1 MRRALPHSG
10 SSSTGLCEL
19 GSSAWRV
26 PSLGAD
32 CGRVPLFADVSRAY
46 RKTDRFCHRNRYR
59 NHWCGSNSLKA
70 ARQIAGQAR
79 AAASV
84 PVARLLRSLPR
95 LDEEKNAQ
103 SGGRSLNAI
112 LMNPLADREWANAIS
127 LHPDATI
134 FHSTAWARV
143 LADNYGHRPCYVQ
156 MSLNGSLLALVPMME
171 VQSVLTRSRGICLP
185 FSDYCAPLTFSS
197 FGHELVTQKLQQI
210 ARERRWSY
218 FELRSHSM
226 VPINVPASESYYGH
240 FLDLRIGPE
249 AVISNFSSSVQRAVR
264 KAQRSG
270 LNVSIQSSPEA
281 MAQFYKLHV
290 RTRRRHGVPSQSLSF
305 FINIQRHLISP
316 GFGFIVLVECQK
328 GPIAAAI
335 FFKLGRHAVYK
346 FGASDERLQEL
357 RANNLAMFEA
367 IRYLAEGGA
376 EALHFGRTEKENQGL
391 RRFKLSWGAA
401 AETIDYARFE
411 MASASWKRWHDSR
424 STLHQHVFRALPASL
439 NRLAGAI
446 IYPHLD

>member
-1 MRRALPHSG
+1 
-10 SSSTGLCEL
+10 
-19 GSSAWRV
+19 
-26 PSLGAD
+26 
-32 CGRVPLFADVSRAY
+32 
-46 RKTDRFCHRNRYR
+46 
-59 NHWCGSNSLKA
+59 
-70 ARQIAGQAR
+70 
-79 AAASV
+79 
-84 PVARLLRSLPR
+84 
-95 LDEEKNAQ
+95 
-103 SGGRSLNAI
+103 
-112 LMNPLADREWANAIS
+112 MNPLVDSEWDDAIRM
-127 LHPDATI
+127 HPDATI

-143 LADNYGHRPCYVQ
+143 LVDTYGHRPCYVQ
-156 MSLNGSLLALVPMME
+156 MSLNGNLLALIPMME

-185 FSDYCAPLTFSS
+185 FSDYCAPLAFST
-197 FGHELVTQKLQQI
+197 FGHELVAQELQQI

-270 LNVSIQSSPEA
+270 LSVSIQSSPDA

-290 RTRRRHGVPSQSLSF
+290 RTRRRHGVPPQPRSF
-305 FINIQRHLISP
+305 FINIQRHLIST
-316 GFGFIVLVECQK
+316 GFGFIVLVESQK
-328 GPIAAAI
+328 GPIAAAM
-335 FFKLGRHAVYK
+335 FFRLGRHAVYK

-376 EALHFGRTEKENQGL
+376 EVLHFGRTERENQGL
-391 RRFKLSWGAA
+391 RRFKLSWGAT
-401 AETIDYARFE
+401 EEKIDYACFDT
-411 MASASWKRWHDSR
+411 ASASWKHSCDRR
-424 STLHQHVFRALPASL
+424 STFHKRVFRALPASL
-439 NRLAGAI
+439 NRLAGAM

>member
-1 MRRALPHSG
+1 
-10 SSSTGLCEL
+10 
-19 GSSAWRV
+19 
-26 PSLGAD
+26 
-32 CGRVPLFADVSRAY
+32 
-46 RKTDRFCHRNRYR
+46 
-59 NHWCGSNSLKA
+59 
-70 ARQIAGQAR
+70 
-79 AAASV
+79 
-84 PVARLLRSLPR
+84 
-95 LDEEKNAQ
+95 
-103 SGGRSLNAI
+103 
-112 LMNPLADREWANAIS
+112 MNPLVDREWDDAIRM
-127 LHPDATI
+127 HPDATI

-143 LADNYGHRPCYVQ
+143 LVDTYAHRPCYVQ
-156 MSLNGSLLALVPMME
+156 MSLHGSLLALVPMME

-185 FSDYCAPLTFSS
+185 FSDYCAPLTFST
-197 FGHELVTQKLQQI
+197 FGHELVAQKLEQI

-270 LNVSIQSSPEA
+270 LSVSIQSSPDA

-290 RTRRRHGVPSQSLSF
+290 RTRRRHGVPPQPRSF
-305 FINIQRHLISP
+305 FINIQRHLIST
-316 GFGFIVLVECQK
+316 GFGFIVLVESQK
-328 GPIAAAI
+328 GPIAAAM
-335 FFKLGRHAVYK
+335 FFRLGRHAVYK

-376 EALHFGRTEKENQGL
+376 EVLHFGRTERENQGL
-391 RRFKLSWGAA
+391 RRFKLSWGAT
-401 AETIDYARFE
+401 EEKIDYACFDT
-411 MASASWKRWHDSR
+411 ASAAWKHSCERR
-424 STLHQHVFRALPASL
+424 STFHKRVFRALPVSL
-439 NRLAGAI
+439 NRLAGAM